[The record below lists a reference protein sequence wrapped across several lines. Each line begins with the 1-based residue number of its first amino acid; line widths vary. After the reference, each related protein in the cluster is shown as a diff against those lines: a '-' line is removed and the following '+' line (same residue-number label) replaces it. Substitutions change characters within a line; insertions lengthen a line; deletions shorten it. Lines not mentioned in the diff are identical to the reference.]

1 MIADS
6 SRPFTRVMA
15 LVAAMATTVPTASWA
30 QLRVPAGTG
39 SGSSSTSTGAP
50 SLAPAPK
57 PEQAPASAPASSTE
71 APAAPP
77 APRARPAAPQM
88 VDYIVAVV
96 NNELVTEIEVQQRM
110 DQIRIEASRN
120 NQTPPTGEALRNA
133 AVQALINERLEV
145 SAARETGIAVDDADL
160 DRAVDNIAS
169 MNKISVS
176 QLKVKLKEQGMDYA
190 RFRVNLRD
198 QILASRVRER
208 EVQRRINITEA
219 EIDDYLAKQRKQAAT
234 EQQVDIAQILIT
246 VPDGASDAVV
256 AERRALI
263 EKAQARLKAG
273 EPFAKVAQ
281 DMSEDANKAN
291 GGEIGPKPASRLP
304 DLFVNSVKNLAVGGV
319 TPQPI
324 RSGAGF
330 HLLKLLS
337 RSDSNPDVVIQTR
350 ARHILLRPSAQLSVE
365 DAQARLSE
373 MRARILAGKAKFE
386 DLAREYSEDGSAS
399 RGGDLGWA
407 APGSF
412 VPEFESTMNN
422 LPVGGISAPIVSR
435 FGVHLIQV
443 MDRREVK
450 VDRDQLRAQA
460 KNAIGEQ
467 KFDAAYDAW
476 LEELRNNAFIEM
488 REPPL

>member
-6 SRPFTRVMA
+6 SRPFSRVMA
-15 LVAAMATTVPTASWA
+15 LVAALATTVPTASWA
-30 QLRVPAGTG
+30 QLRVPSGAGNG
-39 SGSSSTSTGAP
+39 GPSAGAP
-50 SLAPAPK
+50 SLAPVATPAAAASDAA
-57 PEQAPASAPASSTE
+57 APAQPAARAKPSAPT
-71 APAAPP
+71 
-77 APRARPAAPQM
+77 M

-120 NQTPPTGEALRNA
+120 NQTPPAGDALRNA

-145 SAARETGIAVDDADL
+145 SAARDTGITVDDADL

-169 MNKISVS
+169 MNKITVG
-176 QLKVKLKEQGMDYA
+176 QLKEKLKEQGMDYV
-190 RFRVNLRD
+190 RFRANLRD

-219 EIDDYLAKQRKQAAT
+219 EIDDYLAKQRKQSAN
-234 EQQVDIAQILIT
+234 EQQLDIAQILVT

-256 AERRALI
+256 AGRRALI
-263 EKAQARLKAG
+263 DKAQARLKAG

-304 DLFVNSVKNLAVGGV
+304 DLFVSAVKGLAVGAV
-319 TPQPI
+319 TPQPL

-330 HLLKLLS
+330 HLLKLIS
-337 RSDSNPDVVIQTR
+337 RSDSNPDVAIQTR

-365 DAQARLSE
+365 DAKARLSE
-373 MRARILAGKAKFE
+373 MRARILSGQAKFE

-407 APGSF
+407 SPGSF
-412 VPEFESTMNN
+412 VPEFEATMNN
-422 LPVGGISAPIVSR
+422 LPVGGISTPIVSR

-443 MDRREVK
+443 TDRREVK
-450 VDRDQLRAQA
+450 VDRDQIRAQA
-460 KNAIGEQ
+460 RNAIGEQ
-467 KFDAAYDAW
+467 KYDAAYDAW